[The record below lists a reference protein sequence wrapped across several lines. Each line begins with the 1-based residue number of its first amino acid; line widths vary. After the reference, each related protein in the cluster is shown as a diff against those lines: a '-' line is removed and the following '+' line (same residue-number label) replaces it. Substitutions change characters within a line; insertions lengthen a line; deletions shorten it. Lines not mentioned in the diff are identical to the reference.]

1 MVVKR
6 VGRLGTALAVAAFS
20 LQAGAVARADTAPI
34 ADSPDLPW
42 TNPAHQSSLEVLASQ
57 IASVIANRPVTIR
70 CEGDTDWRTLVRQ
83 GGGDVNSELG
93 YVGAT
98 FSASSG
104 RVVSISG
111 SAELAGGKVCLP
123 LKRFAVAT
131 TKPTKCLSVQAQERT
146 VVVTKRVAVKK
157 TVVVGGKHRVRTTWV
172 TRRAPVGK
180 VTENVLGPPT
190 SCYPWGGAVQDVP
203 NSFWDDYQSYAIAI
217 LTLAH
222 ESIHLGGVVGSAGR
236 TASNGSAIGDPLAEA
251 KANCYG
257 MQWMP
262 YVAAQL
268 GDTPDDAQAITE
280 FFWTVIYPR
289 YQSSAFSQYWSADCR
304 PGGALDLKLPG
315 ATVWP

>member
-1 MVVKR
+1 MKR
-6 VGRLGTALAVAAFS
+6 MGRLGIALVVAALS
-20 LQAGAVARADTAPI
+20 VQAGAVARADTAPI

-70 CEGDTDWRTLVRQ
+70 CEGDTDWLTLVLQ
-83 GGGDVNSELG
+83 GGGNPNSELG
-93 YVGAT
+93 YVRAT
-98 FSASSG
+98 FSTSSG
-104 RVVSISG
+104 RVAGVAT
-111 SAELAGGKVCLP
+111 SAEIAGGKVCLS

-131 TKPTKCLSVQAQERT
+131 TKPTKCLSVQQQERS
-146 VVVTKRVAVKK
+146 VYVTKPVAVKRK
-157 TVVVGGKHRVRTTWV
+157 VVVGGKHRVETPRV
-172 TRRAPVGK
+172 TRRVPGK

-190 SCYPWGGAVQDVP
+190 SCYQPSQPVQDVP
-203 NSFWDDYQSYAIAI
+203 NSFWDDYESYAIAI

-222 ESIHLGGVVGSAGR
+222 ESIHLGGVVGG
-236 TASNGSAIGDPLAEA
+236 TARNGAMLGDPQAEA

-262 YVAAQL
+262 YVAEQL
-268 GDTPDDAQAITE
+268 GDTPDDAQAIAE
-280 FFWTVIYPR
+280 FVWNKVYPR

-315 ATVWP
+315 ATMWP